1 MDRILNM
8 FSNRSVRRFTA
19 ASLLCMLLCTLGG
32 WALAEKQARQ
42 NVRLLQTQQ
51 LQIAGKLES
60 SMPEAREQIR
70 SAMLGSVQRKTWH
83 EGKLC
88 WAHTGCESR
97 IRLLRPIR
105 HIRLFGNSFLQ
116 ICCFTA

>member
-70 SAMLGSVQRKTWH
+70 SRM
-83 EGKLC
+83 
-88 WAHTGCESR
+88 
-97 IRLLRPIR
+97 RLLYT
-105 HIRLFGNSFLQ
+105 LDSESLD
-116 ICCFTA
+116 T